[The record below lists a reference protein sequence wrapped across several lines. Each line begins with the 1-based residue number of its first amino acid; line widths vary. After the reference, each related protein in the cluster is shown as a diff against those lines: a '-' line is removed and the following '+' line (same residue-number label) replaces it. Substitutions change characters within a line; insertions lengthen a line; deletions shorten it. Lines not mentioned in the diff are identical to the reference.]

1 MLSEYERLGEKIA
14 LLQSQLQ
21 DLPEGKLICSNNQGY
36 KKWYQSDGH
45 TKTYIPRKE
54 RFFAEQLAAKKF
66 LLLQIEDLTAERKA
80 IRYYLEYHCAHPEK
94 ASQLL
99 SEDSRYKELL
109 TSFFK
114 PCSENLTDWMNSS
127 YQKNPNYPE
136 QLIHKSISGNLVRSK
151 SEAFIDMVL
160 HTNKIPFRYECALQL
175 GEITIFPD
183 FTIRHPVTGETFYW
197 EHFGLMDQASYI
209 QKTFSKLEL
218 YASHG
223 IIPSVNLLTTYE
235 TKENPLSM
243 DMLEKIVHH
252 YFL

>member
-1 MLSEYERLGEKIA
+1 
-14 LLQSQLQ
+14 
-21 DLPEGKLICSNNQGY
+21 
-36 KKWYQSDGH
+36 
-45 TKTYIPRKE
+45 
-54 RFFAEQLAAKKF
+54 
-66 LLLQIEDLTAERKA
+66 
-80 IRYYLEYHCAHPEK
+80 
-94 ASQLL
+94 
-99 SEDSRYKELL
+99 
-109 TSFFK
+109 
-114 PCSENLTDWMNSS
+114 MNSS

-160 HTNKIPFRYECALQL
+160 HINKIPFRYECALQL

-183 FTIRHPVTGETFYW
+183 FTIRHPVTGETYYW

-243 DMLEKIVHH
+243 DMIEKIVHH